1 MPKFFV
7 NIGGDGQSWRDGD
20 WLDNDDK
27 RLPFDLLK
35 SSEAETTFKNHVNAL
50 QEQHKKFE

>member
-1 MPKFFV
+1 MC
-7 NIGGDGQSWRDGD
+7 GEGQTWKDCN
-20 WLDNDDK
+20 WLDSDDK

-50 QEQHKKFE
+50 QEQHKKLE